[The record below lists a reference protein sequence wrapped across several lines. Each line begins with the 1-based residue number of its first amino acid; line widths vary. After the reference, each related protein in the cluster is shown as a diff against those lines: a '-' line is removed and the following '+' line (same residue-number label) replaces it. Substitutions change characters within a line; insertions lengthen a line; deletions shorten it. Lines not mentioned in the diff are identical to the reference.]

1 MPENRKRTAVDHPAH
16 IHSDGRSIGCSVA
29 NISADG
35 AAIELENPHHV
46 PDRFQLVTEHGRVVL
61 NWPNSLDQA
70 EPNWC
75 GVRIG
80 M

>member
-61 NWPNSLDQA
+61 NCRIVWIKQN
-70 EPNWC
+70 
-75 GVRIG
+75 RIG
-80 M
+80 VAFE